1 MFIKNQSFFGGVKK
15 VNDEALSQL
24 SSFMS
29 IGNEIELNIVND
41 LTKAVCIY
49 EYGPALS
56 IVELEHFLNQFKQK
70 IYEFRQDCDEIFCQ
84 LFLCICNENDTEYI
98 IRNTCVL
105 IFKSP
110 RCILLKFGEIK
121 HIKYVIQIDNHT
133 LYELGIKPTTT
144 PYHPESYPAI
154 KGKYDELKIK
164 MMEVNA
170 TRIIKNITGF
180 EKHLTIRR
188 TSNAEEAKQNV
199 ESARDY
205 ESAFKNILG
214 DLNTSYKA
222 LEDEKEKK

>member
-1 MFIKNQSFFGGVKK
+1 MG
-15 VNDEALSQL
+15 
-24 SSFMS
+24 
-29 IGNEIELNIVND
+29 
-41 LTKAVCIY
+41 
-49 EYGPALS
+49 
-56 IVELEHFLNQFKQK
+56 
-70 IYEFRQDCDEIFCQ
+70 EIFCQ

-188 TSNAEEAKQNV
+188 TSNAEEKSKSNIGQTFSLIMDSGKSKTKQ
-199 ESARDY
+199 E
-205 ESAFKNILG
+205 KL
-214 DLNTSYKA
+214 
-222 LEDEKEKK
+222 LEYR